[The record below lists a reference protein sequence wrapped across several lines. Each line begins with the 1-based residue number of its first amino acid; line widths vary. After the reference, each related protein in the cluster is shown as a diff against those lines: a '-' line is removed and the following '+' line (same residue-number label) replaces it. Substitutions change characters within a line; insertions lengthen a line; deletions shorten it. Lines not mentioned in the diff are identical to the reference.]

1 MLTAEPVQGDL
12 LDYLDQLDSTRELDT
27 TPGWQ
32 CPHCSGRFERSE
44 AEVAPG
50 HREPWPPSPIPG
62 ACASQKI
69 DLELLLIRLSP
80 AHKTVA
86 WTKTGDAL
94 AMILA
99 AKQDGVSDAL
109 LGRVLADEQLRDWVL
124 LRQLLMGTPGAGDP
138 REPKNQQILIDRHTE
153 GVFDGVSYRCTKAS
167 VEIRIGEAMRLIRWR
182 DLPAPGGTT

>member
-1 MLTAEPVQGDL
+1 MQGDL
-12 LDYLDQLDSTRELDT
+12 LDLIDESYGLDT

-32 CPHCSGRFERSE
+32 CPHCSARFERSE
-44 AEVAPG
+44 AEVVPV
-50 HREPWPPSPIPG
+50 HREPYPPSPIPG

-69 DLELLLIRLSP
+69 SLELLLIRLSP

-86 WTKTGDAL
+86 WTKHQDAL

-109 LGRVLADEQLRDWVL
+109 LGRVLADEQLQDWVL
-124 LRQLLMGTPGAGDP
+124 LQQLLMGAPGAGDP
-138 REPKNQQILIDRHTE
+138 REPENQQILIDRHTE
-153 GVFDGVSYRCTKAS
+153 GVFDGVSYRCTKAG
-167 VEIRIGEAMRLIRWR
+167 VEVRIRDSMRVIRWR

>member
-12 LDYLDQLDSTRELDT
+12 LDYLDQLDSTRQLDT

-32 CPHCSGRFERSE
+32 CPHCCSRFERSE

-50 HREPWPPSPIPG
+50 HGEPWPPSPIPG

-69 DLELLLIRLSP
+69 MLQLVLIRLSP

-86 WTKTGDAL
+86 WKKAEDAL
-94 AMILA
+94 AMILS
-99 AKQDGVSDAL
+99 AKQAGVSNQL
-109 LGRVLADEQLRDWVL
+109 MGRVLTDERLRDWVL
-124 LRQLLMGTPGAGDP
+124 LRELLMGTPGASDP
-138 REPKNQQILIDRHTE
+138 RELENQRVLIDRHTE
-153 GVFDGVSYRCTKAS
+153 GVFDGIFYRCTTAG
-167 VEIRIGEAMRLIRWR
+167 VELRIGETTRLIRWR